1 MLQRQMKNCNNKTDD
16 IARRLLTF
24 RRFDGG

>member
-1 MLQRQMKNCNNKTDD
+1 MLQRQMKNCNNKTHD
-16 IARRLLTF
+16 ITRRLLTF